1 MITPKTKAELS
12 PLDQIRQSEAE
23 VTRKIAAARV
33 SAETKVTEARAQ
45 AAQLKRQ
52 AKETGTR
59 AGQLRYKEILATA
72 EEEAKIIQAQANQRT
87 RELFIRGETRMDEV
101 IRRAVTFVIG
111 FEEEEQAI
119 YES

>member
-23 VTRKIAAARV
+23 VTRQIAAARV
-33 SAETKVTEARAQ
+33 STETKIAEARAQ

-52 AKETGTR
+52 AKETGNR
-59 AGQLRYKEILATA
+59 AGQLHYKEILALA
-72 EEEAKIIQAQANQRT
+72 EEEAQIIQARANQCARDLL
-87 RELFIRGETRMDEV
+87 RRGENRMDEV

-119 YES
+119 YEP